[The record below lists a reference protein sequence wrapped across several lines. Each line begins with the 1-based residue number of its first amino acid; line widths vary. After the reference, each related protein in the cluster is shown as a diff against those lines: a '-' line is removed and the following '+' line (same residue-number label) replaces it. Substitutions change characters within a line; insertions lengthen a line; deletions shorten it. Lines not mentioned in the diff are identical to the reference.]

1 MCGLFQRLTRKVLSS
16 IIFRMYDHRFRE
28 LAQTV
33 VSGAKITASEAEVP
47 RGGSVNKEGNEC
59 HGR

>member
-1 MCGLFQRLTRKVLSS
+1 MITGFGSWLRLWFQV
-16 IIFRMYDHRFRE
+16 
-28 LAQTV
+28 Q
-33 VSGAKITASEAEVP
+33 KITASEAEVP